1 MCHLEEGK
9 FLKLFLEHYFPEDD
23 FNRAL
28 KRDTKKG
35 DTRPNQ
41 ISRERKNKEKKSKAN
56 KKDRKR
62 DRDDAVVTKKI
73 VECARAL
80 SPKTRAYIKMK
91 LTLRVSYQR
100 SKNKVE
106 IELRETSTDKL

>member
-9 FLKLFLEHYFPEDD
+9 FLKHFLEHYFPEDD

-41 ISRERKNKEKKSKAN
+41 ISRREKIKRRRAKQARKTERETEMTSLLH
-56 KKDRKR
+56 
-62 DRDDAVVTKKI
+62 KKI

-100 SKNKVE
+100 RKNKVE

>member
-41 ISRERKNKEKKSKAN
+41 ISKGEKK
-56 KKDRKR
+56 
-62 DRDDAVVTKKI
+62 
-73 VECARAL
+73 
-80 SPKTRAYIKMK
+80 
-91 LTLRVSYQR
+91 
-100 SKNKVE
+100 
-106 IELRETSTDKL
+106 